1 MDAQDGQDWIDA
13 LLYSYPTPT
22 IPFILFI
29 HANCSPS
36 TKGVHVNALAACIHI
51 GTVPAGPGFATAS

>member
-13 LLYSYPTPT
+13 LLYSYPTST

-29 HANCSPS
+29 HADCSPS
-36 TKGVHVNALAACIHI
+36 AKWIRVSAPTAWNHSE
-51 GTVPAGPGFATAS
+51 TVPAVPGFTTAS